1 MRIQILCALSTL
13 LLFFSPSAG
22 RASDD
27 PPARGSDA
35 KAKQV
40 LQLSL
45 KQAVDIALSPE
56 GNSRVRMAE
65 EILSQSRARRSQSLG
80 ALLPNLD
87 ATLSQQSQTRN
98 LAAFGIQIQVPIP
111 GFSFPTFVGPFN
123 VFDVRATASQSLFDF
138 SAIRR
143 YQASKA
149 GVSLAEVERESTQDQ
164 VRDQVSRTYL
174 AALRAE
180 SRLETAKANVDL
192 AEALLK
198 LAQNTKSAGTGT
210 GMEVTRAMVQV
221 AAKKQQLLLAQN
233 ERTRAHLQLMR
244 VLGLDLSATLEL
256 TEKLSF
262 APVAEPAADQAVR
275 QALEAR
281 ADWRSQLKR
290 QETARLSHSAV
301 KMERLPSLSI
311 FGDYGSIG
319 SGISNAIPTRTYGF
333 QLRIPLFDGGRRDAR
348 RSEATSQFR
357 QEEIRT
363 RDLRAQIE
371 LEIRTALDN
380 LRSAA
385 EQVSVA
391 DEALTLSEK
400 ELAQAQRR
408 YEAGTGINLEVT
420 DAQTRLE
427 QARENRIL
435 ALFNHNLA
443 RIDLA
448 SAMGTIRQL
457 IQ

>member
-149 GVSLAEVERESTQDQ
+149 GVGLAEVERESTQDQ

-391 DEALTLSEK
+391 DEALTLGE
-400 ELAQAQRR
+400 
-408 YEAGTGINLEVT
+408 GTG
-420 DAQTRLE
+420 AGP
-427 QARENRIL
+427 
-435 ALFNHNLA
+435 
-443 RIDLA
+443 A
-448 SAMGTIRQL
+448 SLRGGHGHQP
-457 IQ
+457 